1 MVETAGLELISTA
14 VLLLGRGYR
23 IIYANPAAESLFAQ
37 SRRQLLGTRATDLFR
52 DSERLTPA
60 FELALSHKASYTEQ
74 ELELHLS
81 GKADGASR
89 LVVNCTASFL
99 DTSDLDDAQLII
111 EFRHIDQQLK
121 IAREAKI
128 AEQNQANRE
137 LIRNLAHEIKNPLGG
152 LRGAAQ
158 LLEAELS
165 SPTLMEYTQVII
177 SEADRLQNL
186 VNKLLTPHKLP
197 RYART
202 DIHRLLNRV
211 LQLLTNEFGTTHAL
225 EADFDVSLPEVE
237 CDAEQITQ
245 VLLNIARNACQST
258 ANQRDAH
265 VKLRSRITRQVV
277 LAKRR
282 YRMALE
288 ISVIDNGP
296 GIDPEIRDRIFYPL
310 FTTRNDGTGSG
321 LGLSIAQT
329 FVTQHC
335 GLIEVDSEPGHTLFR
350 VILPF
355 AHPAELPFAQTG
367 SHPSEAERAERI
379 HL

>member
-14 VLLLGRGYR
+14 VLVLGRDYR
-23 IIYANPAAESLFAQ
+23 IFYANPAAENLFSQ
-37 SRRQLLGTRATDLFR
+37 SRRQLLSARITDVFR

-60 FELALSHKASYTEQ
+60 LELALNHRASYTEQ
-74 ELELHLS
+74 ELELHLF
-81 GKADGASR
+81 GKADGSAR

-99 DTSDLDDAQLII
+99 ESASAADPQLIV

-137 LIRNLAHEIKNPLGG
+137 LVRNLAHEIKNPLGG

-158 LLEAELS
+158 LLEGELS
-165 SPTLMEYTQVII
+165 SPQLVEYTQVII

-186 VNKLLTPHKLP
+186 VNRLLTPHKLP
-197 RYART
+197 RYAHI

-225 EADFDVSLPEVE
+225 EADFDVSLPEVQ

-258 ANQRDAH
+258 ANQRNAH
-265 VKLRSRITRQVV
+265 VRVRSRITRQVV

-288 ISVIDNGP
+288 ISVIDNGS
-296 GIDPEIRDRIFYPL
+296 GIDPDIRDRIFYPL

-329 FVTQHC
+329 FVTQHY
-335 GLIEVDSEPGHTLFR
+335 GAIEVDSEPGRTQFR

-355 AHPAELPFAQTG
+355 AHPTELVAEAD
-367 SHPSEAERAERI
+367 RAERSN
-379 HL
+379 LGRTVYE

>member
-14 VLLLGRGYR
+14 VLLLGQGYR
-23 IIYANPAAESLFAQ
+23 ISYANPAAENLFDR
-37 SRRQLLGTRATDLFR
+37 SRRQLLATRLTDLFR

-60 FELALSHKASYTEQ
+60 LELALHHKASYTEQ
-74 ELELHLS
+74 ELELHLR
-81 GKADGASR
+81 GKGDGVSR
-89 LVVNCTASFL
+89 LLVNCTASFL
-99 DTSDLDDAQLII
+99 ESASTDDPQLVV

-137 LIRNLAHEIKNPLGG
+137 LVRNLAHEIKNPLGG

-165 SPTLMEYTQVII
+165 SPSLVEYTQVII

-186 VNKLLTPHKLP
+186 VNKLLAPHKLP

-202 DIHRLLNRV
+202 DIHRLLNLV
-211 LQLLTNEFGTTHAL
+211 LQLLSNEFGTTHAF

-245 VLLNIARNACQST
+245 VMLNIARNACQST
-258 ANQRDAH
+258 ANQQNAH
-265 VKLRSRITRQVV
+265 IKLRSRVTRQVV

-288 ISVIDNGP
+288 LSVIDNGP
-296 GIDPEIRDRIFYPL
+296 GIEAAILDRIFYPL

-329 FVTQHC
+329 FVAQHF
-335 GLIEVDSEPGHTLFR
+335 GVIEVDSQPGHTLFR

-355 AHPAELPFAQTG
+355 AHPAEHLL
-367 SHPSEAERAERI
+367 EADRAERSTV
-379 HL
+379 

>member
-14 VLLLGRGYR
+14 VLLLGRNYA
-23 IIYANPAAESLFAQ
+23 IAYANPAAENLFAQ
-37 SRRQLLGTRATDLFR
+37 SRRQLLAARVTDVFR

-60 FELALSHKASYTEQ
+60 LELALAHKASYTEQ
-74 ELELHLS
+74 ELELHLH
-81 GKADGASR
+81 GRAEGGSR

-99 DTSDLDDAQLII
+99 EAACGDDPLLIV
-111 EFRHIDQQLK
+111 EFRQIDQQLK

-137 LIRNLAHEIKNPLGG
+137 LVRNLAHEIKNPLGG

-165 SPTLMEYTQVII
+165 SPSLMEYTQVII
-177 SEADRLQNL
+177 GEADRLQNL

-197 RYART
+197 HYART

-211 LQLLTNEFGTTHAL
+211 LQLLTNEFGATHAL

-258 ANQRDAH
+258 AHQSNAH
-265 VKLRSRITRQVV
+265 VKLRSRIARQVV

-296 GIDPEIRDRIFYPL
+296 GIADEIRDRIFYPL

-329 FVTQHC
+329 FVAQHG

-355 AHPAELPFAQTG
+355 AHPTEY
-367 SHPSEAERAERI
+367 PSEPERVERST
-379 HL
+379 L